1 MNILGCEDFV
11 DIFKRSSQI
20 GLDLGSFL
28 CILGYLL
35 KVKVQNLG
43 YFWFAK
49 ILRRKKNVP
58 HPPWLINICFRIY
71 RPSMETFEV
80 NLVLEY

>member
-1 MNILGCEDFV
+1 M
-11 DIFKRSSQI
+11 
-20 GLDLGSFL
+20 
-28 CILGYLL
+28 
-35 KVKVQNLG
+35 VKVQNLG
-43 YFWFAK
+43 HFWVAK
-49 ILRRKKNVP
+49 ILRRKKMRVP